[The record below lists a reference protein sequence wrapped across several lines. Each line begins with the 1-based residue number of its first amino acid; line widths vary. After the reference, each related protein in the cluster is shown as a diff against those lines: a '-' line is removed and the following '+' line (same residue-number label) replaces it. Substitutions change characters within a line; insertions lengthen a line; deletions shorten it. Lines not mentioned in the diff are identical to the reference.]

1 MGMDRRDFLLRSL
14 GVLGVAAAGAVAPPW
29 AGAAF
34 GAGRHKR
41 HRTAPTTT
49 TLPAHTTTT
58 PGPLVARW
66 IQAENAKP
74 GTSDWVLTRPDGLV
88 QGFADA
94 TSVNRGERVA
104 FKITT
109 AAPTYEIQAYR
120 MGWYQALG
128 ARHVWASG
136 PLPGLAQA
144 PAQVVPGVNMVDC
157 SHWETTYEL
166 TLDEQFPPGVY
177 LFRILGENGS
187 DWHVPLTVRDDAS
200 RARFLMVNAVSE
212 WQAYNEYGN
221 YSLYFGLGPRGR
233 NFESRAR
240 VVSFD
245 RPYALG
251 AGSGD
256 FIGLEHP
263 LVMRLE
269 EQGFDV
275 TYATSI
281 DLHDDPEMLQRHT
294 AFLSPGH
301 DEYWSKP
308 MRDGAEKARDAGVNL
323 AWFGANAAYRQVRF
337 EDSVV
342 GANRHQVCYKSAA
355 EDPQTKTNPAL
366 ATVNWRDAPV
376 NRPEMQVVG
385 VGYDGNPVK
394 ADLVIADPGAWMFE
408 GLNFRAGQ
416 VVGPDVIGPEFDR
429 VFPGSSPKNIQ
440 VVAHSPVKV
449 GGRASFADTSY
460 YSAPSGAGVFASA
473 SIWWL
478 TKLSP
483 PRVFAA
489 SPYIPE
495 ITEITLNVL
504 RAFGTGPA
512 GKTHPSRGNVPDA
525 VGAGGPNANES
536 TA

>member
-1 MGMDRRDFLLRSL
+1 MDRRQFLLKSL
-14 GVLGVAAAGAVAPPW
+14 GVLGAAAAGSVAPPW
-29 AGAAF
+29 VGTALGKT
-34 GAGRHKR
+34 RHPK
-41 HRTAPTTT
+41 HQPPSTTAVPADSTTAP
-49 TLPAHTTTT
+49 
-58 PGPLVARW
+58 GGLVAKW

-74 GTSDWVLTRPDGLV
+74 GTSSWVLTKSDGLV
-88 QGFADA
+88 QGFADT
-94 TSVNRGERVA
+94 TSVNRGGRVA
-104 FKITT
+104 FKITS
-109 AAPTYEIQAYR
+109 AAPTYHIEGYR

-128 ARHVWASG
+128 ARLVWQSG
-136 PLPGLAQA
+136 TVGGFPQP
-144 PAQVVPGVNMVDC
+144 PPIVVPGVNMVDC
-157 SHWETTYEL
+157 SNWETTFEL
-166 TLDEQFPPGVY
+166 TLDHRFPPGVY
-177 LFRILGENGS
+177 LFRIVGENGS
-187 DWHVPLTVRDDAS
+187 DWHIPLTIRDDAS
-200 RARFLMVNAVSE
+200 RARFLMVNAVTE

-245 RPYALG
+245 RPYLLG

-275 TYATSI
+275 TYATSV
-281 DLHDDPEMLQRHT
+281 DLHTNPEMFQRHT

-323 AWFGANAAYRQVRF
+323 AFFGANAAYRQIRF
-337 EDSVV
+337 EDSSV
-342 GANRHQVCYKSAA
+342 GANRHQVCYKSAS
-355 EDPQTKTNPAL
+355 EDPMTKFNPAL
-366 ATVNWRDAPV
+366 STVNWRDAPV
-376 NRPEMQVVG
+376 DRPEMQLVG

-394 ADLVIADPGAWMFE
+394 SDLVIQDPGAWMFE
-408 GLNFRAGQ
+408 GLNFHAGQ
-416 VVGPDVIGPEFDR
+416 VIGPDVIGPEFDR
-429 VFPGSSPKNIQ
+429 VFPGSSPKNVQ

-449 GGRASFADTSY
+449 NGRASFADTSY
-460 YSAPSGAGVFASA
+460 YSVPSGAGVFGSA

-483 PRVFAA
+483 PRLFAA

-495 ITEITLNVL
+495 ITEITLNIL

-512 GKTHPSRGNVPDA
+512 GKVHPSQPNAAGSI
-525 VGAGGPNANES
+525 GAGGSMANES
-536 TA
+536 SA